1 MATAT
6 TNLGLT
12 KPAGTDN
19 PDVAVINSNMDKIDT
34 AVANKIESEDAV
46 DFSEAATP
54 EFSTTLDE
62 IYQLVY
68 DGKSKVASAITARG
82 VETGVSDT
90 FSVMAQNIGKLS
102 AGTSEGQVTST
113 VSTESS
119 DNAKVSTF
127 NCTSEVTVNNELKSR
142 IFSSAEQAEGYAF
155 TNSYYT
161 PEDRKPWKAFDGNAS
176 TLWSTEITDDQNGMY
191 LGYNFHETVY
201 NAEISLTVSTDN
213 AGTPKFKLQ
222 GCESPTIT
230 DDSVWEDVSDEVTL
244 NAYSD
249 THTLTYNV
257 TNGKGYCAFRVLLLA
272 GGRQGSTYGWAIY
285 EMSIKGKGM
294 EG

>member
-1 MATAT
+1 VGT
-6 TNLGLT
+6 LKEKLSYLSET
-12 KPAGTDN
+12 KEAIKQALIKQQVTVTDEDTFRSYADKIAGIEGGGGGSKVISTMPASNAGSINTDN
-19 PDVAVINSNMDKIDT
+19 MIEICSSDG
-34 AVANKIESEDAV
+34 ANYSSEIE
-46 DFSEAATP
+46 
-54 EFSTTLDE
+54 
-62 IYQLVY
+62 I
-68 DGKSKVASAITARG
+68 
-82 VETGVSDT
+82 
-90 FSVMAQNIGKLS
+90 QNIMANRVFANAEEAQDYAFANS
-102 AGTSEGQVTST
+102 IY
-113 VSTESS
+113 SS
-119 DNAKVSTF
+119 D
-127 NCTSEVTVNNELKSR
+127 R
-142 IFSSAEQAEGYAF
+142 Q
-155 TNSYYT
+155 
-161 PEDRKPWKAFDGNAS
+161 PWKAFDGNTS
-176 TLWSTEITDDQNGMY
+176 TLWSTESTDNQDGKY